1 MFNNFKYLVRE
12 GLRNA
17 WANRLMTFASVGVLV
32 CCLVLM
38 GSAVL
43 VSVNITH
50 VMELFEDKNVVMV
63 FLNDTVSGSDATL
76 TVADVQKKILTVD
89 NVDPENI
96 EFVPK
101 EKGFSSLMDRFD
113 EKLKIIDTLGDTA
126 NILPDAFKVG
136 FKDPTRYETT
146 VQQLKNLPEVYTV
159 RDNREYAE
167 KLMGINQ
174 TVTVV
179 GTWIVGLLLVVSLF
193 IITNTIKLTMYVRK
207 LEISIMKSVG
217 ATDWFIRM
225 PFLVEGI
232 VIIRMPFLVE
242 GIVIGMTA
250 GLISFGLVSYIYSAA
265 ASSITDVLATGVL
278 PYSTMLFKL
287 LLAFIG
293 SGVLSGSI
301 GSLVS
306 IRKYLRN
313 DGGLNDE

>member
-1 MFNNFKYLVRE
+1 
-12 GLRNA
+12 
-17 WANRLMTFASVGVLV
+17 
-32 CCLVLM
+32 
-38 GSAVL
+38 
-43 VSVNITH
+43 
-50 VMELFEDKNVVMV
+50 ME
-63 FLNDTVSGSDATL
+63 
-76 TVADVQKKILTVD
+76 
-89 NVDPENI
+89 NVDPDNV

-101 EKGFSSLMDRFD
+101 EKGFSSLMNRFD
-113 EKLKIIDTLGDTA
+113 EKLKIMDTLGDTA

-146 VQQLKNLPEVYTV
+146 VQQLKNLPVVLTV

-225 PFLVEGI
+225 PFLVEG
-232 VIIRMPFLVE
+232 VL
-242 GIVIGMTA
+242 IGLIA

-265 ASSITDVLATGVL
+265 ASSITNVMATGVL
-278 PYSTMLFKL
+278 PYGSMFFKL

-293 SGVLSGSI
+293 SGVLSGTI

>member
-12 GLRNA
+12 GLRNT
-17 WANRLMTFASVGVLV
+17 WANRLMSLASVGVLV

-43 VSVNITH
+43 VSVNISH
-50 VMELFEDKNVVMV
+50 AMSWLKDQNVVMV
-63 FLNDTVSGSDATL
+63 FLNDTVSGSNASFTQDEAK
-76 TVADVQKKILTVD
+76 QKILSVE
-89 NVDPENI
+89 NVDPDNI
-96 EFVPK
+96 EFVSR
-101 EKGFSSLMDRFD
+101 EEGFANLMDRFD
-113 EKLKIIDTLGDTA
+113 EKLNIIDALGDTT
-126 NILPDAFKVG
+126 NILPDAFSVG

-146 VQQLKNLPEVYTV
+146 VEQLKNLDVVYTV

-167 KLMGINQ
+167 KLMGINK

-179 GTWIVGLLLVVSLF
+179 GIWIVGLLLVVSLF

-232 VIIRMPFLVE
+232 VIGLVA
-242 GIVIGMTA
+242 GI
-250 GLISFGLVSYIYSAA
+250 ISFGLVAYIYSAA
-265 ASSITDVLATGVL
+265 TSAISSIMSAGTL
-278 PYSTMLFKL
+278 PFMSMIGWL
-287 LLAFIG
+287 LLAFLG
-293 SGVLSGSI
+293 SGILSGAV

-306 IRKYLRN
+306 IRKYLKD
-313 DGGLNDE
+313 DGGVSGE

>member
-12 GLRNA
+12 GFRNA

-43 VSVNITH
+43 VSVNISH
-50 VMELFEDKNVVMV
+50 IMELFEDKNVVMV

-76 TVADVQKKILTVD
+76 TVADVQKKILAVD
-89 NVDPENI
+89 NVDPDNI

-101 EKGFSSLMDRFD
+101 EKGFSTLMNRFD

-232 VIIRMPFLVE
+232 VIGL
-242 GIVIGMTA
+242 TA

-278 PYSTMLFKL
+278 PYSSMNTPLVWTGR
-287 LLAFIG
+287 IG
-293 SGVLSGSI
+293 
-301 GSLVS
+301 
-306 IRKYLRN
+306 LRRAISRPRIK
-313 DGGLNDE
+313 

>member
-17 WANRLMTFASVGVLV
+17 WANRLMTFASIGVLV

-50 VMELFEDKNVVMV
+50 IMRLFEDKNVVMV

-76 TVADVQKKILTVD
+76 TVADVQKKILSVD
-89 NVDPENI
+89 NVDPDNI
-96 EFVPK
+96 EFIPK

-136 FKDPTRYETT
+136 FRDPTRYETT

-159 RDNREYAE
+159 RDNREYAQ

-179 GTWIVGLLLVVSLF
+179 GAWIVGLLLVVSLF

-232 VIIRMPFLVE
+232 VIGLI
-242 GIVIGMTA
+242 A

-278 PYSTMLFKL
+278 PYSSMLLNL

-293 SGVLSGSI
+293 SGVLSGAI

>member
-179 GTWIVGLLLVVSLF
+179 GAWIVGLLLVVSLF

-232 VIIRMPFLVE
+232 VIGLI
-242 GIVIGMTA
+242 A

-278 PYSTMLFKL
+278 PYSSMLINL
-287 LLAFIG
+287 LIAFIG

>member
-43 VSVNITH
+43 VSLNITH
-50 VMELFEDKNVVMV
+50 IMQIFDDKNVVMV
-63 FLNDTVSGSDATL
+63 FLNDKVSGSDAAM
-76 TVADVQKKILTVD
+76 TVADVQKQILTVE
-89 NVDPENI
+89 NVDPDNV

-101 EKGFSSLMDRFD
+101 EKGFASLMDRFD
-113 EKLKIIDTLGDTA
+113 EKLKIMDTLGDTA

-146 VQQLKNLPEVYTV
+146 VEQLKNLPVVYTV
-159 RDNREYAE
+159 RDNREFA
-167 KLMGINQ
+167 KRLMGINQ

-179 GTWIVGLLLVVSLF
+179 GSWIVGLLLVVSLF

-232 VIIRMPFLVE
+232 VIGLI
-242 GIVIGMTA
+242 A

-265 ASSITDVLATGVL
+265 ASSITDVMATGVL
-278 PYSTMLFKL
+278 PYGSLFFNL

-293 SGVLSGSI
+293 SGVLSGTI

>member
-12 GLRNA
+12 GFRNA

-43 VSVNITH
+43 VSVNISH
-50 VMELFEDKNVVMV
+50 IMELFEDKNVVMV

-89 NVDPENI
+89 NVDPDNI

-101 EKGFSSLMDRFD
+101 EKGFSTLMNRFD

-232 VIIRMPFLVE
+232 VIGL
-242 GIVIGMTA
+242 TA

-278 PYSTMLFKL
+278 PYSSMLFKL

-306 IRKYLRN
+306 IRK
-313 DGGLNDE
+313 

>member
-43 VSVNITH
+43 VSFNINH
-50 VMELFEDKNVVMV
+50 IMELFENKNVVMV
-63 FLNDTVSGSDATL
+63 FLNDTVSGSDASM
-76 TVADVQKKILTVD
+76 TVADVQKQILTVE
-89 NVDPENI
+89 NVDPDSV

-101 EKGFSSLMDRFD
+101 EKGFSSLMNRFD
-113 EKLKIIDTLGDTA
+113 EKLKIMDTLGDTA

-146 VQQLKNLPEVYTV
+146 VQQLKNLPVVYTV

-179 GTWIVGLLLVVSLF
+179 GAWIVGLLLVVSLF

-232 VIIRMPFLVE
+232 VIGLV
-242 GIVIGMTA
+242 A
-250 GLISFGLVSYIYSAA
+250 GLVSFGLVSYIYSAA
-265 ASSITDVLATGVL
+265 ASSITDVMATGVL
-278 PYSTMLFKL
+278 PYSSMFFKL

-293 SGVLSGSI
+293 SGVLSGTV

-313 DGGLNDE
+313 DGGLNDD

>member
-50 VMELFEDKNVVMV
+50 LMQLFEDKNVVMV
-63 FLNDTVSGSDATL
+63 FLNDTISGSDATL
-76 TVADVQKKILTVD
+76 TVADVQNKILTID
-89 NVDPENI
+89 NVDPDNI

-136 FKDPTRYETT
+136 FEDPTRYETT

-179 GTWIVGLLLVVSLF
+179 GAWIVGLLLVVSLF

-232 VIIRMPFLVE
+232 VIGLA
-242 GIVIGMTA
+242 A

-278 PYSTMLFKL
+278 PYSSMLFKL

-293 SGVLSGSI
+293 SGVLSGAI

>member
-101 EKGFSSLMDRFD
+101 EKGFSSLLDRFD

-179 GTWIVGLLLVVSLF
+179 GAWIVGLLLVVSLF

-232 VIIRMPFLVE
+232 VIGLI
-242 GIVIGMTA
+242 A

-278 PYSTMLFKL
+278 PYSSMLFNL
-287 LLAFIG
+287 LIAFIG

>member
-1 MFNNFKYLVRE
+1 MFNNLKYLVRE

-50 VMELFEDKNVVMV
+50 IMELFEDKNVVMV
-63 FLNDTVSGSDATL
+63 FLNDTVSGSDANM
-76 TVADVQKKILTVD
+76 TVADVKNQILSI
-89 NVDPENI
+89 ENI
-96 EFVPK
+96 DENNVEFIPK
-101 EKGFSSLMDRFD
+101 EKGFSALMDRFD
-113 EKLKIIDTLGDTA
+113 EKLKIMDTLGDTA

-146 VQQLKNLPEVYTV
+146 VQQLKNLPVVYTV
-159 RDNREYAE
+159 RDNREYAQ

-179 GTWIVGLLLVVSLF
+179 GTWIVGLLLVLSLF

-232 VIIRMPFLVE
+232 A
-242 GIVIGMTA
+242 IGLAA

-278 PYSTMLFKL
+278 PYSSMFGWLM
-287 LLAFIG
+287 LAFLG
-293 SGVLSGSI
+293 SGVLSGAL

-306 IRKYLRN
+306 IRKYLKN